1 MLGVFFKNHREV
13 DHSKIRLPRVLIKM
27 KRKIDLVEEEHESED
42 EEKESSS
49 EERKDEEPRIKDG
62 HLSQAVSEKRTS
74 ELLHIM
80 AASKDILFWAPRGQL
95 LQNKGIIPVTN
106 IAELVE
112 YVILPHNDNFTKPR
126 ALNTFLNGGF
136 NQEQKVA
143 KWFTRKLEE
152 KSYRNAENTSENESN
167 NEKSSTDIENQ
178 EEVEEEEEEEV
189 ASENGVEAEDIQESD
204 NNTENDSQE
213 TESSSP
219 ETSTTFHSKRPCE
232 HCENSNV
239 YGTLIMKCPKCFW
252 HDYYKIC
259 PICDHQ
265 IPEGRNYRKEGFR
278 RCHDC
283 GTVTHKNAKTLE
295 TNFYSPSKEENEGE
309 D

>member
-80 AASKDILFWAPRGQL
+80 AASKDIIFWAPRGQL

-112 YVILPHNDNFTKPR
+112 YAILPHNDNFTKPR

-136 NQEQKVA
+136 NQEQNVA

-204 NNTENDSQE
+204 NDTENDSQE

-219 ETSTTFHSKRPCE
+219 ETSTTFHDENPCE
-232 HCENSNV
+232 QCENSWMCTGHWSRNV
-239 YGTLIMKCPKCFW
+239 LNAFGTITTTFVLYAITWSPRRWIAPKRAFF
-252 HDYYKIC
+252 
-259 PICDHQ
+259 
-265 IPEGRNYRKEGFR
+265 GV
-278 RCHDC
+278 
-283 GTVTHKNAKTLE
+283 TVVEQLHTKR
-295 TNFYSPSKEENEGE
+295 ENVGNQFLFPF
-309 D
+309 